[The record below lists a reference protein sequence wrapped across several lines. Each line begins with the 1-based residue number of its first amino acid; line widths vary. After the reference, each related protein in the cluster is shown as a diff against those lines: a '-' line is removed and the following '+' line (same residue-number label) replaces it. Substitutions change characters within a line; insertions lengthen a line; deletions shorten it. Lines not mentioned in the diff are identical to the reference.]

1 MTSLG
6 HTLEPISGVEQSI
19 DETPF
24 GPLIEEMA
32 QALEVEG
39 LPRMAGR
46 IFSFLLVCQPAEQTA
61 AQLSHALRA
70 SVGSISSMTR
80 LLVGAGLIERVSRTG
95 QRADRF
101 RITPEGLSNLVAS
114 GTARLVRFRRLTGR
128 GIELMASQPTA
139 DTARLREIHDL
150 YLFLEGHLP
159 ALVGE
164 WEQRR
169 TEVRP

>member
-1 MTSLG
+1 MTSEAPSF
-6 HTLEPISGVEQSI
+6 EPDPGRVPSV

-32 QALEVEG
+32 QALEAEG

-61 AQLSHALRA
+61 AQLGDALRA

-128 GIELMASQPTA
+128 AIELMASQTTGDA
-139 DTARLREIHDL
+139 ARLREIHDL